1 MKNLLKSLS
10 NNQEL
15 FLVLSIAFGYNIY
28 LSNSDLFY
36 HIFTRAQTTWVRRN
50 STRGALDVSLHCL
63 TILLIGWY
71 ILKNRGYKIDD
82 LGLRFSW
89 NQIGYAFLLYYLLL
103 ISSHLIPSIIKV
115 IDPFFY
121 GVITNQITTK
131 ETESLLSITLI
142 LLLDP
147 IQEELFL
154 NGYLFK
160 RLENLN
166 PRIIIFISLAIRVSY
181 HTYQGWNSLFFTL
194 PFGLVVTLYYSRYKK
209 LWPVIL
215 AHIINNFF
223 VHFYYYTH
231 NWSNN

>member
-15 FLVLSIAFGYNIY
+15 FLLLSIAFGYSIY
-28 LSNSDLFY
+28 ISNSDLFY
-36 HIFTRAQTTWVRRN
+36 HIFTRGQTKWVNRS
-50 STRGALDVSLHCL
+50 STRGALEVSLHCL

-71 ILKNRGYKIDD
+71 ILKNRGYTLDD
-82 LGLRFSW
+82 LNLQFSW
-89 NQIGYAFLLYYLLL
+89 SQLGYAFLLYYLILIFSHL
-103 ISSHLIPSIIKV
+103 ISSITKV
-115 IDPFFY
+115 VDPFFY
-121 GVITNQITTK
+121 DIITNQITTK
-131 ETESLLSITLI
+131 GTENLLSIILI

-160 RLENLN
+160 RLENSQ
-166 PRIIIFISLAIRVSY
+166 PRVIILISLAIRVSY

-194 PFGLVVTLYYSRYKK
+194 PFGLVLTLYYSRYKK

-215 AHIINNFF
+215 AHVINNFF
-223 VHFYYYTH
+223 AHFYYYTH
-231 NWSNN
+231 N